1 MVMPRLSLRPRDPRE
16 EHRVATPLELFT
28 DLCYVVAIAQAALQL
43 HHAISEDHV
52 GHGVLFFAIAFFAIW
67 WAWLNFAWFNSA
79 YDHDDPLH
87 RVLTLLQISGS
98 LVLAAGVPRLFEEDF
113 TLIVIGYVVM
123 RVGLVAM
130 WLRAGQD
137 RTGRHATCRRY
148 ITGLVAV
155 QLGWVAFL
163 WVPHDLVVPV
173 FLVLA
178 LADLA
183 VPFWAEQAG
192 PTPWHPHHIA
202 ERYSLMFIIVL
213 GETVLSTTVAIQ
225 VAIDG
230 EAIGWRAGLVVV
242 GGLLVVFSAW
252 WLYFS
257 RDTGDVLSADN
268 DVNPFVWGFGH
279 YFIFASGAAL
289 GAGLAARVDHYSHH
303 AEIGDVVSSAF
314 VTGPVVVFLVAL
326 WAVHLRLHDPSAR
339 TWGPLLVV
347 CLALAAVTFVPWSEL
362 WAGLLCA
369 LLLVVVLRLA
379 GGSRTAT

>member
-1 MVMPRLSLRPRDPRE
+1 MVSPRLALRPRDPRE
-16 EHRVATPLELFT
+16 EHRAATPLELFT

-52 GHGVLFFAIAFFAIW
+52 AHGVLFFAIAFFAIW

-79 YDHDDPLH
+79 FDSDDPLN

-98 LVLAAGVPRLFEEDF
+98 LVVAAGVPRLFEEDF
-113 TLIVIGYVVM
+113 TLTVVGYVIM
-123 RVGLVAM
+123 RIGLVSM
-130 WLRAGQD
+130 WLRAAKGH
-137 RTGRHATCRRY
+137 TGGRATCHRY
-148 ITGLVAV
+148 VLGLVAV

-163 WVPHDLVVPV
+163 WVPHDLLVPA
-173 FLVLA
+173 FLLLA

-183 VPFWAEQAG
+183 VPFWAEQSG

-213 GETVLSTTVAIQ
+213 GETVLSTTMAIQ

-230 EAIGWRAGLVVV
+230 ETIGWRAGLVVV

-257 RDTGDVLSADN
+257 RDTGDVLSGDN

-289 GAGLAARVDHYSHH
+289 GAGLAARIDYYSHH
-303 AEIGDVVSSAF
+303 SEISDVVSSAF
-314 VTGPVVVFLVAL
+314 VTGPAAVFLMAL
-326 WAVHLRLHDPSAR
+326 WAVHLRLHDSSVR
-339 TWGPLLVV
+339 TWGPLVLV
-347 CLALAAVTFVPWSEL
+347 LAGLVAVTFVPYSEL
-362 WAGLLCA
+362 WAGVLCCA
-369 LLLVVVLRLA
+369 LLVLELRPQKA
-379 GGSRTAT
+379 VPMAA

>member
-1 MVMPRLSLRPRDPRE
+1 M
-16 EHRVATPLELFT
+16 ATPLELFT

-43 HHAISEDHV
+43 HHAIIEDHV

-79 YDHDDPLH
+79 FDRDDPLN

-98 LVLAAGVPRLFEEDF
+98 LVVAAGVPRLFAEDF
-113 TLIVIGYVVM
+113 TLIVIGYAVM
-123 RVGLVAM
+123 RIGLVAM
-130 WLRAGQD
+130 WLRAARGNPG
-137 RTGRHATCRRY
+137 GRGTCYRY
-148 ITGLVAV
+148 VRGLVTV

-163 WVPHDLVVPV
+163 WVPNALLVPA

-178 LADLA
+178 LLDLA
-183 VPFWAEQAG
+183 VPFWSERSGA
-192 PTPWHPHHIA
+192 TPWHPHHIA

-213 GETVLSTTVAIQ
+213 GETVLSTTMAIQ

-230 EAIGWRAGLVVV
+230 ETIGGKAALVVG

-257 RDTGDVLSADN
+257 RDTGDVLSGNA

-289 GAGLAARVDHYSHH
+289 GAGLAARIDFYAHH
-303 AEIGDVVSSAF
+303 SEIGDLVSSAF
-314 VTGPVVVFLVAL
+314 VTGPAAVFLLAQ
-326 WAVHLRLHDPSAR
+326 WAVHLRLHDSSVR
-339 TWGPLLVV
+339 TWGPLAAAV
-347 CLALAAVTFVPWSEL
+347 LALVGVTFVPWSEL
-362 WAGLLCA
+362 WAGLICCT
-369 LLLVVVLRLA
+369 LLVVVLRLA
-379 GGSRTAT
+379 RRDAPASTPASA